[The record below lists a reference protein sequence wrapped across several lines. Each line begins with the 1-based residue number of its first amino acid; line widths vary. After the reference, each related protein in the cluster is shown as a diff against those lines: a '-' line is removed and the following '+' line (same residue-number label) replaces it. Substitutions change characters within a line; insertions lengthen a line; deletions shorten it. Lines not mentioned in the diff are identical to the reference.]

1 VPPSHG
7 NIVGQTALHIAALW
21 GSVET
26 MEVILNAGADPNIQN
41 RMKMTP
47 LHCAIRG
54 TFQCFR
60 ETHPHR
66 LRCVRLLLE
75 TGADVELRDASGRNA
90 MESIDDA
97 VQESRTRKMGN
108 VEEEMEE
115 MREELSK
122 GLGGGASGASQLAI
136 CIETLDLEGLHKCLS
151 GNTNIGLAASS
162 QMEKNKGLLAA
173 AEKFKSFVDE
183 QHTIGR
189 AYELLRDVIHA
200 LLEGD
205 ADPNTFPMIPN
216 TPSPLE
222 GAPLHIVTSSVCSSI
237 TTMAPPSSEIVSEVG
252 SAIVRELRLHGAKL
266 GSVTMALLP
275 DAAKR
280 GRVRAVEFL
289 LRSAGVDPNYR
300 GRQGMTSLI
309 LASRSGRT
317 DVVKFLLENESSDI
331 VGIADDAGKGAI
343 DYARANGKEDI
354 VRLLLEKGA
363 R

>member
-1 VPPSHG
+1 
-7 NIVGQTALHIAALW
+7 
-21 GSVET
+21 
-26 MEVILNAGADPNIQN
+26 MPNW
-41 RMKMTP
+41 
-47 LHCAIRG
+47 
-54 TFQCFR
+54 
-60 ETHPHR
+60 
-66 LRCVRLLLE
+66 
-75 TGADVELRDASGRNA
+75 RD
-90 MESIDDA
+90 D
-97 VQESRTRKMGN
+97 
-108 VEEEMEE
+108 
-115 MREELSK
+115 
-122 GLGGGASGASQLAI
+122 
-136 CIETLDLEGLHKCLS
+136 
-151 GNTNIGLAASS
+151 
-162 QMEKNKGLLAA
+162 LLAPGLRA
-173 AEKFKSFVDE
+173 REKCPFFKCTIQLSWRTTLYSTFRHHGVLRLFLCYFFSF
-183 QHTIGR
+183 
-189 AYELLRDVIHA
+189 LSHA
-200 LLEGD
+200 LLEAN

-252 SAIVRELRLHGAKL
+252 SAIVRELRSHGAKL

-317 DVVKFLLENESSDI
+317 DVVKFLLEKESSDI
-331 VGIADDAGKGAI
+331 VGITDDAGKGAI